1 VGGGVG
7 RRGGGEVGGDVG
19 VGGVSGGGCGQWSWR
34 GRVGAVAC
42 VFGEGG
48 RVGVDGVA
56 AKFAAEEVGD
66 EGGGGDTSERAVS
79 GAVVLGEGRGGGEE
93 EWSRAGAEKAG
104 YGKVGFR

>member
-1 VGGGVG
+1 M
-7 RRGGGEVGGDVG
+7 
-19 VGGVSGGGCGQWSWR
+19 
-34 GRVGAVAC
+34 GAVAC

-93 EWSRAGAEKAG
+93 EWSGAGAELG
-104 YGKVGFR
+104 FLVNSETGHSEDQQPNYVGLSC